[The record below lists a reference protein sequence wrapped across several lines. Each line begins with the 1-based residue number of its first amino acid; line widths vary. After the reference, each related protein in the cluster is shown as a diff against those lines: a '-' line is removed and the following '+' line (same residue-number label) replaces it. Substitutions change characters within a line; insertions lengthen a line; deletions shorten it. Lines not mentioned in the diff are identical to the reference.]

1 MTEPDV
7 NAGLRN
13 LRQSLAQMKA
23 LLAWEQLKQ
32 SEARPSE
39 PPVFQ
44 VYDPTETD
52 LRNEYSFFL
61 STSIQI
67 HTILNER
74 YACIPAPAREAVRRT
89 LAKLEQ
95 QVYQLN
101 LHQMDWRY

>member
-7 NAGLRN
+7 KAGLRN
-13 LRQSLAQMKA
+13 LRQSLTQMKA

-32 SEARPSE
+32 SEARPGE
-39 PPVFQ
+39 PPAFQ

-52 LRNEYSFFL
+52 LRNEYSSFL

-74 YACIPAPAREAVRRT
+74 DARIPEPARAAIREA
-89 LAKLEQ
+89 LATLEQ
-95 QVYQLN
+95 HVYQLN
-101 LHQMDWRY
+101 LHQRGWRC